1 MFGRAAYPAACL
13 WERSILP
20 RFPMGA
26 CDVAG
31 PGCWLGTC
39 CRAGTCRSA
48 GFLCTR
54 RGVSSG
60 LLSTFSASPC
70 SGLSDARLLLTPLF
84 LFFFGARAGVVVL
97 LVPRRVL
104 SFGAV
109 VALVTCARLLT
120 PSLPLIPIPTMSA
133 APVAYRSSCDRKPGI
148 STALV
153 RRSA

>member
-1 MFGRAAYPAACL
+1 VSACPAACL

-20 RFPMGA
+20 RFPIGA

-31 PGCWLGTC
+31 CGCWLGTC
-39 CRAGTCRSA
+39 CRA

-60 LLSTFSASPC
+60 SLSACSASPC
-70 SGLSDARLLLTPLF
+70 SGLCDARLLLTPLF
-84 LFFFGARAGVVVL
+84 FFLFGAGAGVV
-97 LVPRRVL
+97 RRVP

-120 PSLPLIPIPTMSA
+120 PSLPLIPIPTMSVSLGSLEPWCA
-133 APVAYRSSCDRKPGI
+133 GQHEVRQDHNPVDAHILHLTWP
-148 STALV
+148 
-153 RRSA
+153 